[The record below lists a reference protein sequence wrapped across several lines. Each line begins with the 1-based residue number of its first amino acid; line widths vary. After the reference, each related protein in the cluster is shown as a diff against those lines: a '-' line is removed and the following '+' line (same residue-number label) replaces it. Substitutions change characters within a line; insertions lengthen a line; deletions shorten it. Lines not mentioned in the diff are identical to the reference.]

1 MSSSVAV
8 RVLSSERCNSILSEE
23 DRAILVDGLK
33 NWTDLQAFTDD
44 KVAQVKGVFRKVFR
58 LPDETRLEGSTF
70 PDAIMLHPVGDD
82 HIFYSMVAHES
93 GEEGAWEGMELETEG
108 TMCWAPGVPFR
119 LVLSLLSSSLYGV
132 TVTTDV
138 Q

>member
-8 RVLSSERCNSILSEE
+8 RVLSPERCNSSLTPD
-23 DRAILVDGLK
+23 DRAILAEGLK
-33 NWTDLQAFTDD
+33 SWTDLEGFTDD
-44 KVAQVKGVFRKVFR
+44 KVVRVKDVFRRVFR
-58 LPDETRLEGSTF
+58 LPDDTKLEGSTF

-82 HIFYSMVAHES
+82 HIFYSMVVHES

-119 LVLSLLSSSLYGV
+119 LVLSLLSASLCGV
-132 TVTTDV
+132 TVTTNV
-138 Q
+138 

>member
-8 RVLSSERCNSILSEE
+8 RILNPDRCNSILTQE
-23 DRAILVDGLK
+23 DRAILEEGLK

-44 KVAQVKGVFRKVFR
+44 KVAQVKGVFRRVFQ
-58 LPDETRLEGSTF
+58 LPNDLGLAGSTF

-82 HIFYSMVAHES
+82 HIFYSMVVHES
-93 GEEGAWEGMELETEG
+93 GEEGAWEGIELEPEG

-119 LVLSLLSSSLYGV
+119 LVLALLSASVCGV
-132 TVTTDV
+132 TVTTNV
-138 Q
+138 